1 MYIKTQSPNIN
12 TLKTQKINQ
21 TTNKSSGKVAVTANR
36 LQNNTEQY
44 PMASKKKV
52 RFLENSQM
60 KELSSQETT
69 SKLSENK
76 SIDALTKKELLIT
89 SEKTIHKQDIKDL
102 RNHISKSLDLISKQI
117 KKIGTSDG
125 RRCKITLPKDTM
137 NKFNNILLNLKDNIQ
152 HYKNELGRSTYQH
165 NSNKE
170 KTLSKLE
177 DKLNNTA
184 GKFIKS
190 EGRNNYLSRD
200 SSVKQT
206 NNTFENTK
214 QRQEDYKN
222 GNGYY

>member
-1 MYIKTQSPNIN
+1 MHIKTQSPNIN

-21 TTNKSSGKVAVTANR
+21 TTNKSSGKVAVTANQ

-52 RFLENSQM
+52 RFLENDQM
-60 KELSSQETT
+60 KELSRQETT
-69 SKLSENK
+69 SKLSKNK
-76 SIDALTKKELLIT
+76 STDALTKKELLIT
-89 SEKTIHKQDIKDL
+89 SEKIIHKQDIKDL
-102 RNHISKSLDLISKQI
+102 RNYISKSLDLISKQI

-177 DKLNNTA
+177 DKLNNIA

>member
-1 MYIKTQSPNIN
+1 MHIKTQSPNIN
-12 TLKTQKINQ
+12 TLQTQKINQ

-152 HYKNELGRSTYQH
+152 HYKNELGRPTYQH

-177 DKLNNTA
+177 DKLNNIA

-190 EGRNNYLSRD
+190 EGRNNYLS
-200 SSVKQT
+200 
-206 NNTFENTK
+206 
-214 QRQEDYKN
+214 
-222 GNGYY
+222 G

>member
-21 TTNKSSGKVAVTANR
+21 TTNKSSGKVAVTANQ

-52 RFLENSQM
+52 RFLENDQM
-60 KELSSQETT
+60 KELSRQETT
-69 SKLSENK
+69 SKLSKNK
-76 SIDALTKKELLIT
+76 STGALTKKELLIT
-89 SEKTIHKQDIKDL
+89 SEKIIHKQDIKDL
-102 RNHISKSLDLISKQI
+102 RNYISKSLDLISKQI
-117 KKIGTSDG
+117 KKIGTSDDRG
-125 RRCKITLPKDTM
+125 CKVTLSKDTM

-177 DKLNNTA
+177 NKL
-184 GKFIKS
+184 S
-190 EGRNNYLSRD
+190 
-200 SSVKQT
+200 KQ
-206 NNTFENTK
+206 
-214 QRQEDYKN
+214 Q
-222 GNGYY
+222 GNL